1 MENRKPRVLMKRS
14 RLHIT
19 DENREFVHKRMEV
32 SNANFNEQ
40 INIILSEANIGSK
53 EIRKNDSSN
62 KNK

>member
-1 MENRKPRVLMKRS
+1 MEYKKPRVLMKRS

-19 DENREFVHKRMEV
+19 DENRELVHKRMEV

-53 EIRKNDSSN
+53 EIRKNDNNHN
-62 KNK
+62 K

>member
-1 MENRKPRVLMKRS
+1 MKRS
-14 RLHIT
+14 KLHIT